1 MPIARS
7 QAQRLARVDTGL
19 GADKVFLE
27 RFTYHAHLSE
37 PFLMLVDVVAER
49 PTDFTNALYKP
60 VLIATS
66 PELGAQRQFNGL
78 LFGVERREDSQDGAH
93 YQLAVRPWLAA
104 LTERV
109 DIRIFQEMSAVD
121 IIKKVFQTAGFADFK
136 VKLQGQH
143 PVREYCVQYRESDFA
158 FVSRLM
164 EDEGICYFFEH
175 DAGRHVLV
183 LADNP
188 AAHIA
193 AKGLPSLEFQP
204 PGSERSKRKVNA
216 WRWDERLSTA
226 SAKQEL
232 SEYAFL
238 TPGQKNKGAEAA
250 SPAGPHYEVY
260 DHPSGFGALAEAA
273 IQGGA
278 MPGES
283 KRLAKLRLE
292 ALRAEVKQYQCETD
306 ALALNAG
313 DKVTLKKHPQPALNI
328 DYLVVAITHAF
339 TAQHYR
345 SGGGGDEFSA
355 EASIECIPYSQ
366 PWRPRLK
373 TPKPVTAGPQ
383 TARVVGPLVDPK
395 PTEDSIFVDK
405 HGRVKIQF
413 HWDREGKNDPKSSC
427 WMRVSQG
434 WADGG
439 FGAMFLPRIG
449 QEVIVDFLDGDP
461 DRPIITGR
469 VFNAAK
475 MPPYPLP
482 ARKTVSTLK
491 TRSVGKI
498 GPYPEAEEAP
508 GANDIGFNELRFD
521 DAGGKEELYIHAQRD
536 MNSWV
541 RFDEHKKVG
550 RDRAFRVGRNQE
562 THVKKNE
569 TFIVETGDEKREV
582 SKGSRDTKIQKDD
595 VLKVAMGNLKQT
607 IDTGNFSMKVSKG
620 KAKIEAMQSIELKV
634 GTSTLK
640 LTPTAIVLKAMT
652 ITIDAKMTL
661 AAKAGLT
668 SELKGGVMVNIN
680 GAMVMIN

>member
-37 PFLMLVDVVAER
+37 PFLMLVDVAER

-405 HGRVKIQF
+405 HGRVKVQF

>member
-7 QAQRLARVDTGL
+7 QAHRLARVDTGL

-37 PFLMLVDVVAER
+37 PFLLLVDVVAER

-60 VLIATS
+60 VSIATS

-121 IIKKVFQTAGFADFK
+121 IIKKVFQSAGFADFK

-175 DAGRHVLV
+175 DGGRHVLV
-183 LADNP
+183 MADSP
-188 AAHIA
+188 AAHVA

-216 WRWDERLSTA
+216 WRWDEHLSTA
-226 SAKQEL
+226 PAKHEL
-232 SEYAFL
+232 TEYAFL
-238 TPGQKNKGAEAA
+238 TPGQKNTGAEAA
-250 SPAGPHYEVY
+250 QAAGPQHEVY
-260 DHPSGFGALAEAA
+260 DHPSGFGALAEGE
-273 IQGGA
+273 IQGGK

-283 KRLAKLRLE
+283 KRLSKLRLE
-292 ALRAEVKQYQCETD
+292 ALRAEVKGYHCESD

-313 DKVTLKKHPQPALNI
+313 DKVTLKKHPQPALNG
-328 DYLVVAITHAF
+328 DYLVVSITHAF

-355 EASIECIPYSQ
+355 EASMECIPYSQ

-383 TARVVGPLVDPK
+383 TARVVGPLIDPK

-405 HGRVKIQF
+405 HGRVKVQF
-413 HWDREGKNDPKSSC
+413 HWDRQGKNDPKSSC

-449 QEVIVDFLDGDP
+449 QEVIVDFLNGDP

-508 GANDIGFNELRFD
+508 GGSDIGFNELRFD
-521 DAGGKEELYIHAQRD
+521 DAGGKVELYIHAQRD

-541 RFDEHKKVG
+541 RLDEHKKVG
-550 RDRAFRVGRNQE
+550 RDRALRIGRNQE

-582 SKGSRDTKIQKDD
+582 SKGSRETKIQKDD
-595 VLKVAMGNLKQT
+595 VLKVALGDLKQT
-607 IDTGNFSMKVSKG
+607 ISTGNLSVKVSKG

-640 LTPTAIVLKAMT
+640 LTPTSITLKAMT
-652 ITIDAKMTL
+652 ITIDAKTTL

>member
-1 MPIARS
+1 MPIVRS

-37 PFLMLVDVVAER
+37 PFLLLVDVVADR
-49 PTDFTNALYKP
+49 PTDFTSALYKP
-60 VLIATS
+60 VSIATS

-78 LFGVERREDSQDGAH
+78 LFGSERREDSQDGAH
-93 YQLAVRPWLAA
+93 YQLVVRPWLSA

-121 IIKKVFQTAGFADFK
+121 IIKKVFQSAGFADFK

-164 EDEGICYFFEH
+164 EDEGISYFFEH
-175 DAGRHVLV
+175 DDGRHVLV
-183 LADNP
+183 MADSP
-188 AAHIA
+188 AAHVA

-204 PGSERSKRKVNA
+204 PGSERSKRKVNT
-216 WRWDERLSTA
+216 WRWDEHLTTA
-226 SAKQEL
+226 PAKHEL

-238 TPGQKNKGAEAA
+238 TPGQKNTGAEAA
-250 SPAGPHYEVY
+250 SAAGLQHEVY
-260 DHPSGFGALAEAA
+260 EHPSGFGALAEGA
-273 IQGGA
+273 IQGGK

-292 ALRAEVKQYQCETD
+292 ALRAEVKGYHCETD

-313 DKVTLKKHPQPALNI
+313 DKVTLKKHPQPALNT

-355 EASIECIPYSQ
+355 EASVECVPYAQ

-373 TPKPVTAGPQ
+373 TPKPVTTGPQ

-405 HGRVKIQF
+405 HGRVKVQF

-449 QEVIVDFLDGDP
+449 QEVIVDFLNGDP

-508 GANDIGFNELRFD
+508 GANDLGFNELRFD
-521 DAGGKEELYIHAQRD
+521 DAGGKEEFYIHAQRD

-541 RFDEHKKVG
+541 RLDEHKKVG
-550 RDRAFRVGRNQE
+550 RDRALRVGRNQE

-582 SKGSRDTKIQKDD
+582 SKGSRETKIQKDD
-595 VLKVAMGNLKQT
+595 VLKVAMGDLKQT
-607 IDTGNFSMKVSKG
+607 ISTGNLSVKVSKG
-620 KAKIEAMQSIELKV
+620 KAKIEAMRSIELKV

-640 LTPTAIVLKAMT
+640 LTPTSITLKAMT